1 MNEQSIREQ
10 TSLILEAYREL
21 TSADTSPTLS
31 EFLQLRETAIKEL
44 ASQPHKT
51 YATSKNTIKAFSS
64 KPSSMQNQT
73 PPKEQSI
80 SRISTQS
87 SLPARESNAET
98 DIVLDKGTDIQRNE
112 FNILRGI
119 TDPWNG

>member
-21 TSADTSPTLS
+21 TGADTLPTLS

-51 YATSKNTIKAFSS
+51 YATSKNIINAFSS

-112 FNILRGI
+112 FNILRRI